1 MGFEQMTEKVRCLPV
16 TASFFIEQKTVY
28 CIQEELTF
36 VLCSYFKVVDK
47 ARAQAHI
54 QLHKLYISD
63 PTKCFCLYRENTC
76 TMYVYMLMHTHIHHI
91 HVYCCLILNFFLV

>member
-1 MGFEQMTEKVRCLPV
+1 MGCEQMTEKVRCLPV
-16 TASFFIEQKTVY
+16 TASFFIEQKTV
-28 CIQEELTF
+28 CCRQEELTF

-47 ARAQAHI
+47 ASAQAHI
-54 QLHKLYISD
+54 QLHKLYTSD

-91 HVYCCLILNFFLV
+91 YVYCCLILNFFLV